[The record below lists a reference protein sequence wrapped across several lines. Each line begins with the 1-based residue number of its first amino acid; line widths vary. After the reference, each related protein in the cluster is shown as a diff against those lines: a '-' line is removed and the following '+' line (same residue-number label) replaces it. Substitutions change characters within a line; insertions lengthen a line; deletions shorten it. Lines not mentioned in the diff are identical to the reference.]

1 MVFNTITEQQLGK
14 DLVCKLT
21 NVKGFSILPN
31 ACFDSSIQ
39 NFLIQNEVAIKTR
52 DLSKF
57 DPVCIMNGI
66 HSVSDP
72 IHSLFQSGQT
82 DPTYLWKLL
91 QYLLFVYDPF
101 YELDKEEIYE
111 IHEFIMNFP

>member
-1 MVFNTITEQQLGK
+1 MVFNTITEQLLAK
-14 DLVCKLT
+14 DLVFKLT
-21 NVKGFSILPN
+21 NVKGFSILHN
-31 ACFDSSIQ
+31 ACFDSSVR
-39 NFLIQNEVAIKTR
+39 NFLIQNEVAIKSR

-66 HSVSDP
+66 HAVSVP
-72 IHSLFQSGQT
+72 IHSLFQSGN
-82 DPTYLWKLL
+82 DITYLWKLL

-111 IHEFIMNFP
+111 INEFVMNFP